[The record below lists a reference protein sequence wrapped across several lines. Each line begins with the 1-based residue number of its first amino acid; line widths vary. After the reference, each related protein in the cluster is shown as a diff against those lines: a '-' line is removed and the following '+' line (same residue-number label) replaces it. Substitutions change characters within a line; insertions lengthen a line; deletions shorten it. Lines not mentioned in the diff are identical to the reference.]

1 MLNNILLESRRNE
14 ENQAQRNSESSVP
27 DNSTMQTNNLQQS
40 SNLNLTTQ
48 EAGSHQI
55 YQPLLQPNQQLSG
68 LDDQQKQ
75 RFLIQITGIWV
86 FQEAIQIIMSVITI
100 LDFNYDNLFYN
111 FDKEKYRAS
120 LYLFFLISAIQLLL
134 IRFYKPF
141 RCKHNAFFIFLIFT
155 ISYAL
160 WISGLITAEH
170 SDIWNIENSV
180 QIGFAIFIGIIC
192 NFLTLITIQYHFSL
206 TKQQISFFRTIK
218 YVCIPPFI
226 YAFIFQIFNPFDYTA
241 VLIFWMA
248 TELWAFTFGGLYLYS
263 VLQIVNVQSQS
274 RLNNLCST
282 FSIYKHVFSIRTYL
296 ISYNQITFLIEFKTY
311 LFKKY
316 IKINQFQFSL
326 PFRIFNNFIYRK
338 KCNLFFMQQN
348 SRQTLKEQYQI
359 CNLNEFQQY
368 YSYFQRK
375 TLSELFLLQFEF
387 IQQDNRIGLSHKM
400 DNYNLS
406 YIQIFYKCLIVYRM
420 SLIQIVELQRNFI

>member
-14 ENQAQRNSESSVP
+14 ENQTQRNSESSVP

-48 EAGSHQI
+48 EAGSRNTFTQLDQI

-68 LDDQQKQ
+68 LNDQQKQ

-120 LYLFFLISAIQLLL
+120 LYLFFFIFAIQLLL

-141 RCKHNAFFIFLIFT
+141 RCVHIQNYYQETQCIFHILDFHYLLCLMDQRSHHCRTFRYMEYRKLCPDRLCYFHRYYMQFSYLDHYSISLLSDQIIDIIFQQNT
-155 ISYAL
+155 L
-160 WISGLITAEH
+160 
-170 SDIWNIENSV
+170 
-180 QIGFAIFIGIIC
+180 IFIG
-192 NFLTLITIQYHFSL
+192 
-206 TKQQISFFRTIK
+206 TIK
-218 YVCIPPFI
+218 YVFIPPFI

-263 VLQIVNVQSQS
+263 VLQI
-274 RLNNLCST
+274 
-282 FSIYKHVFSIRTYL
+282 
-296 ISYNQITFLIEFKTY
+296 
-311 LFKKY
+311 
-316 IKINQFQFSL
+316 INGKF
-326 PFRIFNNFIYRK
+326 
-338 KCNLFFMQQN
+338 
-348 SRQTLKEQYQI
+348 
-359 CNLNEFQQY
+359 NLNQDQTI
-368 YSYFQRK
+368 SAA
-375 TLSELFLLQFEF
+375 LLAF
-387 IQQDNRIGLSHKM
+387 INMFFPFGHI
-400 DNYNLS
+400 
-406 YIQIFYKCLIVYRM
+406 
-420 SLIQIVELQRNFI
+420 

>member
-1 MLNNILLESRRNE
+1 MLNNILLQSRRKE
-14 ENQAQRNSESSVP
+14 ESQAQRNSESSVQE
-27 DNSTMQTNNLQQS
+27 NSTMQTTNLQQT

-48 EAGSHQI
+48 EAVSRNTFAQLDQI
-55 YQPLLQPNQQLSG
+55 YQPLLQSNLQLSS
-68 LDDQQKQ
+68 LNDIQKQ

-120 LYLFFLISAIQLLL
+120 LYLFFLISALQLLL

-170 SDIWNIENSV
+170 SDIWNIESSV

-192 NFLTLITIQYHFSL
+192 NFLTLITIQFHFSL

-218 YVCIPPFI
+218 YVFIPPFI

-241 VLIFWMA
+241 VLILWMS

-263 VLQIVNVQSQS
+263 
-274 RLNNLCST
+274 
-282 FSIYKHVFSIRTYL
+282 F
-296 ISYNQITFLIEFKTY
+296 
-311 LFKKY
+311 
-316 IKINQFQFSL
+316 
-326 PFRIFNNFIYRK
+326 
-338 KCNLFFMQQN
+338 
-348 SRQTLKEQYQI
+348 
-359 CNLNEFQQY
+359 NLNQDQTI
-368 YSYFQRK
+368 SAA
-375 TLSELFLLQFEF
+375 LLAF
-387 IQQDNRIGLSHKM
+387 INMFFPFGH
-400 DNYNLS
+400 
-406 YIQIFYKCLIVYRM
+406 F
-420 SLIQIVELQRNFI
+420 